1 MTPENMVASL
11 CQATDLYKLTDKEL
25 GALVGHTTRQVKK
38 WRKGELSLQEASL
51 WADSLGYTLR
61 FEKKKYAV

>member
-1 MTPENMVASL
+1 MTPENMVTSL

-25 GALVGHTTRQVKK
+25 GALVGSTTRRVRM

-51 WADSLGYTLR
+51 WAESLGYTLR